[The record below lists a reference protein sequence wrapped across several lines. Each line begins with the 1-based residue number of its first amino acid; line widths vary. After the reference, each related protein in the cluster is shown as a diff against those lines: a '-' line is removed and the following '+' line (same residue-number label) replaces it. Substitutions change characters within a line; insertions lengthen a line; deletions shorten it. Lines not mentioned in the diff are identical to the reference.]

1 MARVHGVGAVMP
13 VVGQKPPSEHGVAAE
28 LPAGQ
33 NAPSVQLLVV
43 AVALALAVRSFR
55 EREV

>member
-13 VVGQKPPSEHGVAAE
+13 VVGQKPPIVHGVTTE

-33 NAPSVQLLVV
+33 KAPSVQLLVV
-43 AVALALAVRSFR
+43 AVALDAPQK
-55 EREV
+55 